1 MNVSKI
7 NILNVNKTEISPFRG
22 EVSVSENNKQRNKS
36 KEFLYGAGVVSAGIL
51 AVALAA
57 RAGLFAKILS
67 KNSDKVKP
75 TKLNSDI
82 RETKPPVK
90 IVKIQEEFSTRSI
103 LDDYA
108 ERFAEDEIDP
118 LRLKSIFDYTK
129 FDINSDSFTQSKF
142 YSQITSELQKMSYED
157 QYDEFK
163 FLMEFLGN
171 SDSSKLKGTVH
182 IDFNGFKRD
191 NAEKCKK
198 EFTALLDKK
207 PELKDTI
214 FRKYML
220 QKYLE
225 GCNYETFDKLSNYG
239 ERAAFFTNTFN
250 KIIKSGDNL
259 DSEFNKFL
267 DFIKTLQPEKIKNAI
282 LFTIGSFPTNKNLDI
297 AKKVISFAKE
307 NPQYSDVMVRRLLA
321 YTPDFDF
328 SEKLANAKFRPYQE
342 IQWSYDTHVENM
354 INIRRELL
362 NSGLKCDKTTRQL
375 LRDDWLNPDDCFYN
389 KFNLAF
395 QYSPRLPEV
404 KKVSFE
410 YDISHGLTENE
421 AEELIETITANNNTC
436 KNSTMAVTMN
446 MKLEEMVEKINSA
459 IID

>member
-7 NILNVNKTEISPFRG
+7 NISNVNKTGISPFRG
-22 EVSVSENNKQRNKS
+22 EASVPENNKQRNKS
-36 KEFLYGAGVVSAGIL
+36 KEFLYGAGVISAGIL

-67 KNSDKVKP
+67 KNSDKVK
-75 TKLNSDI
+75 TARVNSERI
-82 RETKPPVK
+82 ETKPPVNG
-90 IVKIQEEFSTRSI
+90 VKLQEEFSTRPVFE
-103 LDDYA
+103 DYA
-108 ERFAEDEIDP
+108 ERFAEEELDP
-118 LRLKSIFDYTK
+118 IRLKSVFDYTK
-129 FDINSDSFTQSKF
+129 FDINSDGLTQSKF

-163 FLMEFLGN
+163 FLMEFLEN

-191 NAEKCKK
+191 NAEKCRK
-198 EFTALLDKK
+198 EFTALLEKK
-207 PELKDTI
+207 PELKDTV

-259 DSEFNKFL
+259 DSEFNKYL

-307 NPQYSDVMVRRLLA
+307 NPQYSDTMVRRLLA
-321 YTPDFDF
+321 YTPDFEF
-328 SEKLANAKFRPYQE
+328 SGKLANAKFRPYQE
-342 IQWSYDTHVENM
+342 IQWSYDMHVENM

-362 NSGLKCDKTTRQL
+362 NSGLKCDKTNRQI
-375 LRDDWLNPDDCFYN
+375 LRDDWLYPDACFYN
-389 KFNLAF
+389 KFNLGF

-410 YDISHGLTENE
+410 YDLSHGLTKEE
-421 AEELIETITANNNTC
+421 AKEMIKTITANHNTSQ
-436 KNSTMAVTMN
+436 NTRMNVVMN
-446 MKLEEMVEKINSA
+446 MTLEEMIKKINSA
-459 IID
+459 IIG